1 MPFEPVYEKIA
12 VGRQTVRT
20 EEKIKAEC
28 RTDIPTETV
37 AKIINLTAQSVITE
51 KTCSEN
57 GIAYSGKVTFFLC
70 YEDTSGALCKCE
82 CGAEFSGKTDPPF
95 DGEYRAYVYAET
107 EKTEADASGVKLS
120 VACYAAVKTDVYAT
134 EDKRALCRGDGIIV
148 KDEEITVIKSAG
160 LRETCYPVEDEIELN
175 YKVAQV
181 ISQSAR
187 AQVTAVQCGVG
198 SIITDGELFLCVVA
212 LQSGE
217 KSGIIKEEKIIPFK
231 IETECEEAMPSAKAV
246 ARASVKSLKTDIY
259 VDENA
264 DSSKLVANVI
274 IKCEGEAFFEEN
286 KSVAVDAFM
295 PEYSAETEYESSF
308 TVRKLDVTSEK
319 ITVSERISVDEIP
332 SGAFVAAVCGEKA
345 EVVSVEKT
353 ADGINASGTLS
364 LNILFTDADGKI
376 FSRKAEAPF
385 ERKIKTAEADEYV
398 VSATAFK
405 SQAKIVSASETEISA
420 DVCFSVYPEEKTYF
434 KYITDARSVG
444 DKEVNDHAI
453 SVYFALAGEDL
464 WGLSKR
470 LGVHPQTLLESNSDL
485 QFPLSGEE
493 RIIVYRKK

>member
-12 VGRQTVRT
+12 VCRQTART

-57 GIAYSGKVTFFLC
+57 GIAYSGKVTFYLC
-70 YEDTSGALCKCE
+70 YEDASGAIEKCE
-82 CGAEFSGKTDPPF
+82 CGAEFTGKIEPPF
-95 DGEYRAYVYAET
+95 AGDCRAYVYAET

-120 VACYAAVKTDVYAT
+120 VACYAVVKADLYGT
-134 EDKRALCRGDGIIV
+134 EDKRALCRGEGVIV
-148 KDEEITVIKSAG
+148 KDEEISVIKSAG
-160 LRETCYPVEDEIELN
+160 VRETCYPVEEEIDLG

-187 AQVTAVQCGVG
+187 AQVIGVQSGVG

-217 KSGIIKEEKIIPFK
+217 KSGIIKEERIIPFR
-231 IETECEEAMPSAKAV
+231 IETECEEAMPSAKSV
-246 ARASVKSLKTDIY
+246 ARACVKSLKTDIY

-264 DSSKLVANVI
+264 GTSKLVANVI
-274 IKCEGEAFFEEN
+274 IKCEGEAFFEET

-295 PEYSAETEYESSF
+295 PEYSAETEYENSF
-308 TVRKLDVTSEK
+308 SIRKLDVTSEK
-319 ITVSERISVDEIP
+319 ATVAERIAVDEIP
-332 SGAFVAAVCGEKA
+332 SGAYVAAACGEKA

-353 ADGINASGTLS
+353 TDGISVAGTLS
-364 LNILFTDADGKI
+364 VNILFTDADGKI
-376 FSRKAEAPF
+376 FSRKAESPF
-385 ERKIKTAEADEYV
+385 ERKIKAANADEYV
-398 VSATAFK
+398 VSVTAFRA
-405 SQAKIVSASETEISA
+405 QAKIVSASEAEISS
-420 DVCFSVYPEEKTYF
+420 DLCFSVYPEEKTYF
-434 KYITDARSVG
+434 KYITEARSVG
-444 DKEVNDHAI
+444 EKPVNDHAI

-470 LGVHPQTLLESNSDL
+470 LGVHPQTVLESNTDL

-493 RIIVYRKK
+493 RIIVYRGK